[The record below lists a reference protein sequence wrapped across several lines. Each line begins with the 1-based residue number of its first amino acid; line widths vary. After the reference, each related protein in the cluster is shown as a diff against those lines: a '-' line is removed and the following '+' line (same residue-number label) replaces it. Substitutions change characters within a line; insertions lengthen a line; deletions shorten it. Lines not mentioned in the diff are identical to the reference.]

1 MRTSMQILTTLG
13 ISREVQAVF
22 TPETISELVSKYSEL
37 KSQHKSI
44 SVVSRGNNWGYG
56 CRAPIEENGLL
67 IDLSRCAAICEFDS
81 YHGTVTLEPGVSYG
95 QLAAFLKEQGGQ
107 WIAPVHGG
115 GPDCSVIGNALER
128 GYGITPYTDHFGAVL
143 TLEAILENGTLY
155 EGSLKKLGQE
165 KLDKLFKYGVGPYYD
180 GVFTQSGVGI
190 VTKMTIKLAPK
201 PKYIEMFYFALK
213 DDTQIKEVVE
223 ATKISKRDLGS
234 ILGGINL
241 MNRER
246 CLSMLADY
254 PLEKI
259 KNAQPLDDNEVRDLA
274 MRYQAPHWMIAGTLY
289 GDKALV
295 KAAKKRIKEN
305 FKSVRKRQ
313 FYFNSTNK
321 KIVPYVGK
329 LLNAIGL
336 TSVKKSLD
344 SMSMGFDIINGTPNN
359 VALKLAYWKHEDKD
373 LVKNENL
380 NPNRDGCGL
389 IWYAPLVEMKP
400 DVVVSYIDFVNEAA
414 RKFNMNPLITLTTVD
429 DLCYDSTVPI
439 VFNMQSE
446 QDREIART
454 YFEYLFAEGARRG
467 FFPYRFSIETQKKL
481 NIQNPLLKPASVNP
495 SRYQ

>member
-1 MRTSMQILTTLG
+1 MQLSTTLG
-13 ISREVQAVF
+13 ISREVQAVY
-22 TPETISELVSKYSEL
+22 TPATIAELVDKYKDL
-37 KSQHKSI
+37 KGSYKAI

-67 IDLSRCAAICEFDS
+67 IDLSRCASISEFDS
-81 YHGTVTLEPGVSYG
+81 YHGIVTLEPGVSYG
-95 QLAAFLKEQGGQ
+95 QLAAFLKDQGGQ

-115 GPDCSVIGNALER
+115 GPDCSVVGNALER

-165 KLDKLFKYGVGPYYD
+165 RLDKLFKYGVGPYYD
-180 GVFTQSGVGI
+180 GIFTQSGVGI
-190 VTKMTIKLAPK
+190 VTKMTIRLAPK

-213 DDTQIKEVVE
+213 DDSQIREVVE
-223 ATKISKRDLGS
+223 ATKQSKRDLGS

-254 PLEKI
+254 PLEKV
-259 KNAQPLDDNEVRDLA
+259 KTGQPLDETEVRDLGKK
-274 MRYQAPHWMIAGTLY
+274 YQAPHWMIAGTLY

-305 FKSVRKRQ
+305 FKSVRKTQ

-321 KIVPYVGK
+321 KLVPFVGK
-329 LLNAIGL
+329 ILGAIGL
-336 TSVKKSLD
+336 TSIKKSLD
-344 SMSMGFDIINGTPNN
+344 SMSLGFDIINGTPNT
-359 VALKLAYWKHEDKD
+359 VALKLAYWKHENKE
-373 LVKNENL
+373 LVKGENL

-389 IWYAPLVEMKP
+389 IWYAPLVEMKS
-400 DVVVSYIDFVNEAA
+400 DVVVSYIEFVKESA
-414 RKFNMNPLITLTTVD
+414 RKFNTNPLITLTTVD

-439 VFNMQSE
+439 LFNMRNE
-446 QDREIART
+446 KDKAAARA
-454 YFEYLFAEGARRG
+454 YFEYLFEEGARRG

-481 NIQNPLLKPASVNP
+481 GIQNSYLKPACVNP
-495 SRYQ
+495 IRYQ